1 LMPAYEP
8 DRLNDTE
15 LADIV
20 RYLRSLRG
28 QAP

>member
-1 LMPAYEP
+1 LMPAYGPE
-8 DRLNDTE
+8 RLSDDE

-28 QAP
+28 R